1 MVVNGMV
8 FLRVNYLPRDSDAFF
23 ESWRDI
29 VFNVSPSTEFIDRF
43 EHLNDFLANDFTDQC
58 QYGTLMLELNSV
70 KIPKYMQ
77 TGSDNSKDKNKRDS
91 IPIENLVFMLKIRIA
106 KETRMILV
114 GAPDQIY
121 GDPN

>member
-1 MVVNGMV
+1 MLVNGMV
-8 FLRVNYLPRDSDAFF
+8 FLRVNYLPRDSDVFF

-29 VFNVSPSTEFIDRF
+29 VFNVSPCTEFIDRF

-58 QYGTLMLELNSV
+58 QYGSLMLELNSV

-77 TGSDNSKDKNKRDS
+77 TGNDHGKDINKRDS